1 MCYALSFFSF
11 IRWIL
16 VYYLLGNGIPIN
28 VACYDVYIRLVLRNV
43 ECVITF
49 APCYR
54 YITFFIYQY
63 AIIEIIILFFIVYGF
78 IVVFFEN
85 LLESFVFF
93 IYGYA

>member
-1 MCYALSFFSF
+1 MCYALSFF

-63 AIIEIIILFFIVYGF
+63 TIDVYIVRSAFVEIGESIV
-78 IVVFFEN
+78 IAA
-85 LLESFVFF
+85 LLEFLV
-93 IYGYA
+93 

>member
-1 MCYALSFFSF
+1 MCYVLSFFCF

-28 VACYDVYIRLVLRNV
+28 VACYDVYIRLMLRNV

-54 YITFFIYQY
+54 YITFLSTNIPFDVYIVRS
-63 AIIEIIILFFIVYGF
+63 AFVEIGESIV
-78 IVVFFEN
+78 IAA
-85 LLESFVFF
+85 LLEFLV
-93 IYGYA
+93 